1 MTLIHYKGGFGS
13 LYNSCALSLSKM
25 LCEYES
31 GINDSILTEI
41 KLSKYSFLL
50 WLKLALAYVGCGG

>member
-1 MTLIHYKGGFGS
+1 
-13 LYNSCALSLSKM
+13 M

-31 GINDSILTEI
+31 GIDDSILTEI